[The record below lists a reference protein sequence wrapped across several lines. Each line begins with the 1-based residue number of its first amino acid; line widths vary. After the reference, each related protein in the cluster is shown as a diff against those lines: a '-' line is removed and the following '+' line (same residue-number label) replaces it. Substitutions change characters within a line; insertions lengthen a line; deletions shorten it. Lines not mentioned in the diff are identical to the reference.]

1 MAQVSVFPQP
11 GEKKRAVQC
20 STGYPETATCSSK
33 AKAGS
38 QFVFQQKQ
46 SRGMRDFLALEEGQ
60 EGKLYKEKKLNST
73 TRCL

>member
-1 MAQVSVFPQP
+1 MAQVSVLPQP
-11 GEKKRAVQC
+11 GEKKRVVQC
-20 STGYPETATCSSK
+20 STGYPEIATCSST

-38 QFVFQQKQ
+38 QFVLQHKQ
-46 SRGMRDFLALEEGQ
+46 SCGMRDFLALDERQ